1 MKRIKN
7 CILVLL
13 GAVMTSCNALDL
25 GPEDFYSINNY
36 WNSAEQCERFMIGLH
51 YRLRERAE
59 TMWLMGES
67 RGGLLSTA
75 SVTSTGEGAYNIE
88 AVNNNLSEANPVL
101 TNWGNFYMDIY
112 QINHAIDKITT
123 ACEFLDEETRNTYL
137 GQLYGLRAYYY
148 FHMLRTWG
156 GVPLCDKPDVLMT
169 SEIAQL
175 SKERATEQATWQ
187 FIRDDVD
194 RSCEIYDKLGFGNFN
209 SRNCYW
215 NKAASYCLKAEVYLW
230 GAKVRP
236 LKGSAVFSPTP
247 EADLAEAQ
255 QALQTVEALYACN
268 DKFIDAFSP
277 TNKDSNRETIFAV
290 RYKLGEKTNFYSNF
304 TYNVSTFTK
313 WYDLDGNK
321 LGNVLNIGSGAM
333 RYEYTLDFYRSFA
346 AADTRRDAT
355 FLPFCGK
362 DNDGELV
369 PAGLVLRKFL
379 GETDNGRVQYTNDL
393 PVYRYMD
400 VALML
405 AEIANELNEPVEVE
419 RWIGRVRTRAYGDE
433 APAFTYTTHD
443 AAEEAILAERDAE
456 FVAEGKRWYDVRR
469 MLGGKYALEL
479 VGGNELKLVWPI
491 DAGVLSKDSKVKQN
505 EGYVTE

>member
-1 MKRIKN
+1 
-7 CILVLL
+7 
-13 GAVMTSCNALDL
+13 
-25 GPEDFYSINNY
+25 
-36 WNSAEQCERFMIGLH
+36 
-51 YRLRERAE
+51 
-59 TMWLMGES
+59 
-67 RGGLLSTA
+67 
-75 SVTSTGEGAYNIE
+75 
-88 AVNNNLSEANPVL
+88 
-101 TNWGNFYMDIY
+101 MDIY

-194 RSCEIYDKLGFGNFN
+194 RSCEIYDKLGFGNFK

-362 DNDGELV
+362 DNNGELV

>member
-1 MKRIKN
+1 M
-7 CILVLL
+7 
-13 GAVMTSCNALDL
+13 
-25 GPEDFYSINNY
+25 
-36 WNSAEQCERFMIGLH
+36 
-51 YRLRERAE
+51 
-59 TMWLMGES
+59 
-67 RGGLLSTA
+67 
-75 SVTSTGEGAYNIE
+75 
-88 AVNNNLSEANPVL
+88 NNNLSEANPVL

-194 RSCEIYDKLGFGNFN
+194 RSCEIYDKLGFGNFK

-255 QALQTVEALYACN
+255 QALQTVETLYACN

-362 DNDGELV
+362 DNDGKLEM
-369 PAGLVLRKFL
+369 AGLVLRKFL

-405 AEIANELNEPVEVE
+405 AEIANELNEPAEVE